1 MEQAIID
8 FLKYAILV
16 YFTYY
21 ACMGLLIA
29 GTVYACV
36 KMLKSMLSSSQS

>member
-36 KMLKSMLSSSQS
+36 KMLKSIFSSQG

>member
-21 ACMGLLIA
+21 ACMGILIA
-29 GTVYACV
+29 GTAYACV
-36 KMLKSMLSSSQS
+36 KMLKSIFKDN

>member
-16 YFTYY
+16 Y
-21 ACMGLLIA
+21 LLRMYGYIDRR
-29 GTVYACV
+29 YC
-36 KMLKSMLSSSQS
+36 LCLR